1 VKNVPTEGELSAGE
15 RAVKTLARG

>member
-15 RAVKTLARG
+15 RAVKTLAHG